1 MNQTIMLKQL
11 AFRYFEGSITKE
23 EGVRLFDFVRADESH
38 VQQLRQWEKEWL
50 AEHMPSNETKAEWH
64 RLTRRLKLRTGVAF
78 GLTRSVIWS
87 VAASIVAV
95 VCIAYATY
103 VTFHEVFFVCQAP
116 MGGRTNIVL
125 PDGSQVILN
134 AGSSL
139 RYSNLFDNH
148 NRKVELSGEAFFDVA
163 RMNGSPF
170 TVHTAGYDVVVQ
182 GTRFNVSAYPDD
194 NFVATKL
201 FGGRVEVQRG
211 DTAVEMQAGQMVVY
225 DKQSQRLA
233 KFHIAMDNRGWVDHR
248 LNAEDMSLQRLTKIL
263 SRQYDVNIHI
273 TDTRLQTVA
282 VTMHLNHVDNIDDIM
297 LALGKV
303 IPANIHRKGKH
314 IVIKPLY

>member
-1 MNQTIMLKQL
+1 
-11 AFRYFEGSITKE
+11 
-23 EGVRLFDFVRADESH
+23 
-38 VQQLRQWEKEWL
+38 
-50 AEHMPSNETKAEWH
+50 MPSDETKAEWH

-103 VTFHEVFFVCQAP
+103 VTFHEAFFVCQAP

-139 RYSNLFDNH
+139 RYSNLFDNR
-148 NRKVELSGEAFFDVA
+148 NRNVELSGEAFFDVA

-170 TVHTAGYDVVVQ
+170 TVHTSGYDVVVQ
-182 GTRFNVSAYPDD
+182 GTHFNVSAYPDD

-211 DTAVEMQAGQMVVY
+211 DTVVEMQAGQMVVY
-225 DKQSQRLA
+225 DKQSQRLTTS
-233 KFHIAMDNRGWVDHR
+233 HIAMDNRGWVDHR

>member
-50 AEHMPSNETKAEWH
+50 AEHMSSDETKAEWH

-103 VTFHEVFFVCQAP
+103 VTFHEAFFVCQAP

-139 RYSNLFDNH
+139 RYSNLFDNR
-148 NRKVELSGEAFFDVA
+148 NRNVELSGEAFFDVV

-211 DTAVEMQAGQMVVY
+211 DTVVEMQAGQMVVY
-225 DKQSQRLA
+225 DKQSQRLTTS
-233 KFHIAMDNRGWVDHR
+233 HIAMDNRGWVDHR